1 MRQPHNN
8 NQPFVPSLPSP
19 SLPFP
24 SHLPFPSFLPL
35 QVPSLPSFPSFP
47 SFLPFAPPAALH
59 HGEPA
64 DPCGCSADVCF
75 CHHRSDRIVHDLL
88 YLPTLPYLTHLSPS
102 LFPSSLRLSP
112 SVAIGASFS
121 LCSSR
126 GSAFAPYYYYLLPL
140 PPPLPLPLT
149 IATTTATTTTTTS
162 THYYLLPTTTTCDL
176 RSCCAT
182 ITVTIPIPVAV
193 STFPLSTAAPSTSY
207 LASLPLSLHARCFE
221 KTRNH
226 TSLLS
231 NHSRLPTSG
240 TTRNQPKGTSTVSCS
255 IPQVSHLYPSPYRP
269 RPAHCLLRCFGWD
282 SSCRD
287 AILRDPTALY
297 GELCRMHSA
306 DMGIPAFL
314 PSSGAWSLLVRGGT
328 SDFFTVSVTNLKHTY
343 PDAALTCTT
352 SLIECR
358 NREEG
363 ED

>member
-1 MRQPHNN
+1 MDETASQQQPTFR
-8 NQPFVPSLPSP
+8 PFPSLPS
-19 SLPFP
+19 P

-35 QVPSLPSFPSFP
+35 QVPSLPSFPPFP

-88 YLPTLPYLTHLSPS
+88 YLPTLPYSPLSLPVPFLPPS
-102 LFPSSLRLSP
+102 LTICCDRCFIFPL
-112 SVAIGASFS
+112 
-121 LCSSR
+121 
-126 GSAFAPYYYYLLPL
+126 LLPWL
-140 PPPLPLPLT
+140 GIRSLL
-149 IATTTATTTTTTS
+149 
-162 THYYLLPTTTTCDL
+162 LLPTTTTTTTTTYHCHYYCHYHHHHHYPLLPITYHYDL
-176 RSCCAT
+176 RPAILLCYHYRYHSHSRCRFY
-182 ITVTIPIPVAV
+182 
-193 STFPLSTAAPSTSY
+193 FPLSTAAPSTSY

-221 KTRNH
+221 KTRNY

-240 TTRNQPKGTSTVSCS
+240 TTRNQPKDTSTVSSS

-358 NREEG
+358 YREEG